1 MKICKM
7 TLFYVV
13 LLIISCEKQESMI
26 QLVDAKNFESNV
38 DGKAVRLVTLSN
50 DNGTV
55 AQITNYGGRVVSLWV
70 RDRAGNFD
78 DIVLGYETL
87 EGYLNSNEQYFG
99 AIIGRF
105 GNRIA
110 KGQFSIG
117 DSTYSL
123 ATNNGENHLHGGPK
137 GFHNVVWNMVHES
150 DSSLV
155 LSYRSQDGEE
165 GYPGNLEVEITYSLT
180 NNDELKIK
188 YLTTTDKPTPINL
201 THHSFFNLA
210 GVGKATINDHDLQI
224 NASYYTPV
232 VEGLIPTGEV
242 RSVKNTPFDFT
253 TPKRIGLDL
262 EANDMQ
268 MKYGFGYDHNF
279 VVDGAGLRVAAVAKD
294 PISGRVME
302 VITTEPGLQFY
313 GGNFLNGEDV
323 GKRNVSY
330 EYRTAFCLEA
340 QRFPDSP
347 NQPSF
352 PSTILN
358 PGHNYESLCI
368 YKFSTN

>member
-1 MKICKM
+1 MIRRPPRS
-7 TLFYVV
+7 TLFPYT
-13 LLIISCEKQESMI
+13 
-26 QLVDAKNFESNV
+26 
-38 DGKAVRLVTLSN
+38 TLFRS
-50 DNGTV
+50 
-55 AQITNYGGRVVSLWV
+55 VVSLWV
-70 RDRAGNFD
+70 RDRTGNFD

-137 GFHNVVWNMVHES
+137 GFHNVVWNILHES

-188 YLTTTDKPTPINL
+188 YRATTDKPTPINL

-210 GVGKATINDHDLQI
+210 GVGKATINDHNLQI
-224 NASYYTPV
+224 NASHYTPV

-253 TPKRIGLDL
+253 AHISSHIS
-262 EANDMQ
+262 N
-268 MKYGFGYDHNF
+268 
-279 VVDGAGLRVAAVAKD
+279 AGHD
-294 PISGRVME
+294 
-302 VITTEPGLQFY
+302 
-313 GGNFLNGEDV
+313 
-323 GKRNVSY
+323 
-330 EYRTAFCLEA
+330 
-340 QRFPDSP
+340 
-347 NQPSF
+347 
-352 PSTILN
+352 
-358 PGHNYESLCI
+358 
-368 YKFSTN
+368 